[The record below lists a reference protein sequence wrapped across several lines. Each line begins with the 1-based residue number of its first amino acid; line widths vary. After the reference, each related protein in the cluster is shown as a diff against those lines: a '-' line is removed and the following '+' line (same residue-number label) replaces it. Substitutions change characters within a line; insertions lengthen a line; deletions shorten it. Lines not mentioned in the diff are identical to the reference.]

1 MVGRRN
7 DGLMWCG
14 NGSVSISEGRRA
26 EKEKGSRVYL
36 ISEVG
41 YREGRAR
48 RSPTIQNE
56 RKQMHREASTNC
68 LDDNAVHLKIKKR
81 ATRPVLSS

>member
-14 NGSVSISEGRRA
+14 NGSVSISEDRRA

-41 YREGRAR
+41 FRKGRDK
-48 RSPTIQNE
+48 RSPTIQYE